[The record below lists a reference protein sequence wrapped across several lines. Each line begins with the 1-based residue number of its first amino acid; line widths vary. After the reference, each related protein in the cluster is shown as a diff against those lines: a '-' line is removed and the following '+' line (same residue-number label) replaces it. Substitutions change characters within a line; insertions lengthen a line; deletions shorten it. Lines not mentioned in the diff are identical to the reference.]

1 MTEFLQTVIPIVL
14 AGLLAG
20 QIVITRTGRL
30 RRSIRADLELLN
42 ALPADH
48 PSRAMVAAHSE
59 KLVDKLIQ
67 RERRQFEPTTPARVP
82 FSATQSIAVMM
93 LTGVYATVTHATGVD
108 VLEYGWKW
116 LVRQGSMRGM
126 AYYAAVVIIC
136 ASFSLWFWR
145 QRQREHPE
153 PAQQP
158 TEAGLAPD

>member
-1 MTEFLQTVIPIVL
+1 MIELLQTMIPIVL
-14 AGLLAG
+14 AGFLAG

-48 PSRAMVAAHSE
+48 PSRVAVTAHSE

-67 RERRQFEPTTPARVP
+67 RERRQFEPTAPARVP
-82 FSATQSIAVMM
+82 FSATEGIAMMM
-93 LTGVYATVTHATGVD
+93 LTGVYAVVAHATGMNVRI
-108 VLEYGWKW
+108 LEW
-116 LVRQGSMRGM
+116 LARHDPGEL
-126 AYYAAVVIIC
+126 AFYAAVGILCGSV
-136 ASFSLWFWR
+136 SLWFWR

-158 TEAGLAPD
+158 TEAG